1 MGQGGV
7 NDWDKASSFDTAATP
22 RRSTSLLDLMR
33 ISLLFFLVGVFA
45 TSSAFSADSVVI
57 GRGIK
62 NYFLLVPP
70 CPQDPDSGLVAICMD
85 AEYVWELKANR
96 SLVGPNIEGT
106 VRAISYQHT
115 EAKSEYVRSVE
126 LFVLRPIS
134 DPRIQNSSHAA
145 YYMVESS
152 PRYADDFYCLEDPI
166 GLGLAIQESDI
177 IVNGNGDRC
186 FKAGRI
192 GSPKS
197 RFHWNVPAFAP
208 RLDN

>member
-1 MGQGGV
+1 
-7 NDWDKASSFDTAATP
+7 
-22 RRSTSLLDLMR
+22 MR
-33 ISLLFFLVGVFA
+33 ISLLFFLVGMFA
-45 TSSAFSADSVVI
+45 ISSAFSADSVVI

-85 AEYVWELKANR
+85 AEYVWELKAYR
-96 SLVGPNIEGT
+96 SLVGPDIEGT

-134 DPRIQNSSHAA
+134 DARIQNSSHAA
-145 YYMVESS
+145 YYLVESS

-177 IVNGNGDRC
+177 IINGNGDRC

-192 GSPKS
+192 GSPKP
-197 RFHWNVPAFAP
+197 RFRWSVPAFEP
-208 RLDN
+208 RLDH